1 MPEVLQIIQSG
12 SSGNVVL
19 SGDTFTVTLDMSS
32 YGKNVVKQVND
43 LLVNAMG
50 EADDHQS
57 RYD

>member
-32 YGKNVVKQVND
+32 YGKNVVK
-43 LLVNAMG
+43 
-50 EADDHQS
+50 
-57 RYD
+57 